1 MDDDDRTTGMGLWT
15 DAREMFEA
23 ATLVASDSALAISSP
38 SYYLA
43 GHGLEVVLKAYL
55 RSCGHSLKA
64 LRSIGHDIETAA
76 QEAVARGLDQHYTL
90 SPEDL
95 AAIALLNT
103 YYKRKHFEYRVV
115 GYQRLPAP
123 ETLISLGTKLLAAIR
138 RTCEASVGAAR
149 T

>member
-23 ATLVASDSALAISSP
+23 ATLVANSPSLATSSP

-64 LRSIGHDIETAA
+64 LRDIGHDIEAA
-76 QEAVARGLDQHYTL
+76 AREAVDHELGQHYTL

-95 AAIALLNT
+95 AAIALLST

-115 GYQRLPAP
+115 GYQRLPDP
-123 ETLISLGTKLLAAIR
+123 EALVSLGTKLLAAIR